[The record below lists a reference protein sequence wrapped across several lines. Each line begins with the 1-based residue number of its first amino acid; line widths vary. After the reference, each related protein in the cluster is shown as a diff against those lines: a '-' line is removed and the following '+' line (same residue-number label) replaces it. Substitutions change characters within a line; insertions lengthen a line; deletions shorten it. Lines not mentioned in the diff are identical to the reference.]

1 MRSKLWF
8 VVAGAIALAGF
19 AAAGFYLMPRLG
31 GLDSAMKRAVVPGS
45 VVLELDQPGDY
56 TIYHEQNSV
65 VDGQYYA
72 SPAIG
77 GLRVNVVAEAT
88 GAALA
93 LRSSTNTSY
102 AMGNRKGVSMF
113 AFSVEQAGRYRL
125 TAGFADG
132 RGEPKVVLAVE
143 HGMFARIFSLIGG
156 TLAFVF
162 GGLGIAGA
170 IVAVTIWQ
178 REKAKKA

>member
-1 MRSKLWF
+1 
-8 VVAGAIALAGF
+8 
-19 AAAGFYLMPRLG
+19 
-31 GLDSAMKRAVVPGS
+31 
-45 VVLELDQPGDY
+45 
-56 TIYHEQNSV
+56 
-65 VDGQYYA
+65 
-72 SPAIG
+72 
-77 GLRVNVVAEAT
+77 
-88 GAALA
+88 
-93 LRSSTNTSY
+93 
-102 AMGNRKGVSMF
+102 
-113 AFSVEQAGRYRL
+113 VEQAGRYRL